1 MTLRT
6 RLWLLAA
13 AAVVSVVVVARPAL
27 AQNEAAL
34 RSYFEGKR
42 VVMKIDMPGTS
53 DGVDIRVDAGREMD
67 TSRYSDRLKRYGAA
81 IHAGDTTTVT
91 LVKVKKD
98 LIEFQLGGGG
108 YGTFGDST
116 SSSVDMPLV
125 EKSNRE
131 RDLEQLV
138 RTETDSARKRA
149 LQRELDDLRRITAEK
164 TQAEGLKSAQIAA
177 ARLKGGSRFN
187 LRYSSVVPASIRPG
201 DLVEIL
207 AQYVDF
213 SGQAPPAQGKTPVG
227 SAKKGMLRADAER
240 LFGRPV
246 ETSERHEGALRV
258 VTLVF
263 VRGSERITG
272 EFVEDVLIR
281 YTVSS
286 K

>member
-1 MTLRT
+1 
-6 RLWLLAA
+6 
-13 AAVVSVVVVARPAL
+13 
-27 AQNEAAL
+27 
-34 RSYFEGKR
+34 
-42 VVMKIDMPGTS
+42 
-53 DGVDIRVDAGREMD
+53 MD
-67 TSRYSDRLKRYGAA
+67 TSRYSDLLKRYGAA

-108 YGTFGDST
+108 YGPFGEST

-149 LQRELDDLRRITAEK
+149 LQRELDDLRNARERENRRITAEK

-201 DLVEIL
+201 DLVE
-207 AQYVDF
+207 
-213 SGQAPPAQGKTPVG
+213 
-227 SAKKGMLRADAER
+227 
-240 LFGRPV
+240 
-246 ETSERHEGALRV
+246 
-258 VTLVF
+258 
-263 VRGSERITG
+263 
-272 EFVEDVLIR
+272 
-281 YTVSS
+281 
-286 K
+286 